1 MNARKRRVIQVALQL
16 FLERGY
22 VQTSIQDIIEHAEI
36 SKGTFYNYFSSKDDC
51 LIAIIEIGREQTMV
65 KRNELL
71 LGKQRSDINVL
82 IEQIVVGIQLNYNQ
96 SLLPLLENVFQS
108 GNHDLKSAMRNY
120 HLREIKWLAT
130 RLVDVYGQQL
140 KPFKYDVTMMLF
152 GSLQSFQKMWRAVTQ
167 EPFNV
172 AAALTFLFAQL
183 DRIIP
188 HLDDGFMSKEI
199 SSYMVQYIAAEHISK
214 EGILTE
220 LQELLPLAQKI
231 SKESYE
237 LTAFLL
243 EELVKDEPNITI
255 IRAILPSFSG
265 TFATTTYTEEAINIT
280 SSLWRYLEEKF
291 N

>member
-1 MNARKRRVIQVALQL
+1 MNARKRKVIQVALQL

-71 LGKQRSDINVL
+71 LGKQRCDVQVL
-82 IEQIVVGIQLNYNQ
+82 IQQIVVGIQLNYNQ

-108 GNHDLKSAMRNY
+108 GNQALKAALRNY

-130 RLVDVYGQQL
+130 RLVDVYGTKI
-140 KPFKYDVTMMLF
+140 KPVKYDVTMMLF

-167 EPFNV
+167 EPFHIEG
-172 AAALTFLFAQL
+172 ALHFLFSQL
-183 DRIIP
+183 DNMMP
-188 HLDDGFMSKEI
+188 HLHEGFMTDEI
-199 SSYMVQYIAAEHISK
+199 NSYMAQYIASEPIEK
-214 EGILTE
+214 GDILQD
-220 LQELLPLAQKI
+220 LQELVPLAQKV
-231 SKESYE
+231 STESYE

-243 EELVKDEPNITI
+243 DELRKSEPNITI

-265 TFATTTYTEEAINIT
+265 SFATTPYTEEAIAIT
-280 SSLWRYLEEKF
+280 SALWRYLEEMYS
-291 N
+291 

>member
-1 MNARKRRVIQVALQL
+1 MNARKRKVIQVALQL

-172 AAALTFLFAQL
+172 AAALHFLFAQL
-183 DRIIP
+183 DQIMP
-188 HLDDGFMSKEI
+188 NLDEGFMSKEI
-199 SSYMVQYIAAEHISK
+199 SSYIVQYIASEHISK
-214 EGILTE
+214 ESILEE
-220 LQELLPLAQKI
+220 LEELLPLAQKI

-237 LTAFLL
+237 LTDFLL
-243 EELVKDEPNITI
+243 KELVKDEPNITI

-265 TFATTTYTEEAINIT
+265 TFATTAYTEEAINIT

>member
-1 MNARKRRVIQVALQL
+1 MNARKRKVIQVALQL

-71 LGKQRSDINVL
+71 LGKQRSDVTVL
-82 IEQIVVGIQLNYNQ
+82 IDQIVVGIQLNYNQ

-108 GNHDLKSAMRNY
+108 GNADLKSAMRNY

-130 RLVDVYGQQL
+130 RLTDVYGQAV

-172 AAALTFLFAQL
+172 EAALKFLFAQL
-183 DRIIP
+183 NQMIP
-188 HLDDGFMSKEI
+188 HLQQGFMTKEI
-199 SSYMVQYIAAEHISK
+199 STYMGQYIAAEHISK
-214 EGILTE
+214 ENI
-220 LQELLPLAQKI
+220 LQELKELQPIARKI
-231 SKESYE
+231 STESYE
-237 LTAFLL
+237 LTIFLL
-243 EELVKDEPNITI
+243 DELSKEKPNLTI

-265 TFATTTYTEEAINIT
+265 SFATTAYTEEAINIT

-291 N
+291 H

>member
-1 MNARKRRVIQVALQL
+1 MNARKRKVIQVALQL

-71 LGKQRSDINVL
+71 LGKQRSDVTVL
-82 IEQIVVGIQLNYNQ
+82 IDQIVVGIQLNYNQ

-108 GNHDLKSAMRNY
+108 GNADLKSAMRNY

-130 RLVDVYGQQL
+130 RLTDVYGQAV

-172 AAALTFLFAQL
+172 EAALKFLFAQL
-183 DRIIP
+183 DQMIP
-188 HLDDGFMSKEI
+188 HLQQGFMTKEI
-199 SSYMVQYIAAEHISK
+199 STYMGQYIAAEHISK
-214 EGILTE
+214 ESI
-220 LQELLPLAQKI
+220 LQELKELQPIARKI
-231 SKESYE
+231 STESYE

-243 EELVKDEPNITI
+243 DELSKEKPNLTI

-265 TFATTTYTEEAINIT
+265 SFATTAYTEEAINIT
-280 SSLWRYLEEKF
+280 SSLWHYLEEKF
-291 N
+291 H